1 MGDLINF
8 PTWFYEKE
16 RKLNELEHDLAIQH
30 YSIERE
36 KYLIKTERSGMKS
49 KILVAFSVGLVAGLS
64 LGLVAL
70 SI

>member
-30 YSIERE
+30 HSIERD
-36 KYLIKTERSGMKS
+36 KYLVKNERHGMKG
-49 KILVAFSVGLVAGLS
+49 KILIAFSVGLIAGLS
-64 LGLVAL
+64 LGLLAL

>member
-36 KYLIKTERSGMKS
+36 KYLIKSERSGTKG
-49 KILVAFSVGLVAGLS
+49 KLLVAFSIGLITGLS
-64 LGLVAL
+64 LGLLAIL
-70 SI
+70 I

>member
-16 RKLNELEHDLAIQH
+16 RKLNELEHELAIEH

-36 KYLIKTERSGMKS
+36 KYQLEIERSKVKGKLL
-49 KILVAFSVGLVAGLS
+49 ITFSCGLLAGLC
-64 LGLVAL
+64 LGLL
-70 SI
+70 GFLI

>member
-16 RKLNELEHDLAIQH
+16 RKLNELERDLAIQH

-36 KYLIKTERSGMKS
+36 KYLVKAERSGVKG
-49 KILVAFSVGLVAGLS
+49 KILIAFSIGLIAGLS
-64 LGLVAL
+64 LGLLAFL
-70 SI
+70 I